1 MNDNNQG
8 EKGCSVAFTCEGGIF
23 ECQREDLL
31 AQLKSA
37 QDEYRRKVTETQDK
51 HDALLKE
58 FNLMESDYAKC
69 ISERTLREIKC
80 NRLTEAL
87 NVAREAIGRC
97 MFELDKCTNGH
108 VVDPHRRALAIEAY
122 IYGRNALAK
131 ISSLTKDVKSP
142 TDEVKG

>member
-69 ISERTLREIKC
+69 ISERTLLEIKC
-80 NRLTEAL
+80 NRLTDAL
-87 NVAREAIGRC
+87 NVAREA
-97 MFELDKCTNGH
+97 LDHSNAAMGYAYEDR
-108 VVDPHRRALAIEAY
+108 VDQYYKNVQEIIDEALAQI
-122 IYGRNALAK
+122 L
-131 ISSLTKDVKSP
+131 SLTKDVTSP
-142 TDEVKG
+142 TSEADN